1 MAHSASYSFPIGSVT
16 VGYEDDAVVS
26 LKISPSAGVSD
37 NPSLFSD
44 QVAAELQEYFQ
55 GKRTRFTF
63 PLRLDGTDFQKAVWQ
78 ELLRI
83 PYGQTRTYS
92 QIAAAIGRPK
102 ASRAV
107 GMACNKNPIW
117 IAIPCHRV
125 LGKNA
130 SLTGYAGGLEL
141 KRKLLELEQNHL

>member
-1 MAHSASYSFPIGSVT
+1 MAHSASYSFPIGSLT
-16 VGYEDDAVVS
+16 VGYEDGAVVS
-26 LKISPSAGVSD
+26 LKIGPCADVSD

-44 QVAAELQEYFQ
+44 QVAMELQEYFE

-78 ELLRI
+78 ALLGI

-92 QIAAAIGRPK
+92 QVAAAIGRPK

-107 GMACNKNPIW
+107 GIACSKNPIW
-117 IAIPCHRV
+117 IAVPCHRV
-125 LGKNA
+125 IGKNNA
-130 SLTGYAGGLEL
+130 LTGYAGGLDL
-141 KRKLLELEQNHL
+141 KQRLLNLEKSIK

>member
-1 MAHSASYSFPIGSVT
+1 MAHSANYSFPIGSVT

-44 QVAAELQEYFQ
+44 QVAMELQEYFE

-78 ELLRI
+78 ALLGI

-92 QIAAAIGRPK
+92 QVAAAIGRPK

-107 GMACNKNPIW
+107 GIACSKNPIW
-117 IAIPCHRV
+117 IAVPCHRV
-125 LGKNA
+125 IGKNNA
-130 SLTGYAGGLEL
+130 LTGYAGGLDL
-141 KRKLLELEQNHL
+141 KQKLLDLETSK

>member
-1 MAHSASYSFPIGSVT
+1 MLLQAHYATSLGWITIS
-16 VGYEDDAVVS
+16 YEDDAVVS
-26 LKISPSAGVSD
+26 LRFGKSDLHSPAPVTE
-37 NPSLFSD
+37 L
-44 QVAAELQEYFQ
+44 AAAQLREYFT
-55 GKRTRFTF
+55 GTRQNFTF
-63 PLRLDGTDFQKAVWQ
+63 PCSLRGTPFQKAVWS
-78 ELLRI
+78 ELRRI
-83 PYGQTRTYS
+83 PYGETRTYG
-92 QIAAAIGRPK
+92 QIAAAIGKPS
-102 ASRAV
+102 AARAV